1 MLATVALGLVVASLL
16 VWIYLLAAR
25 GGFWLANIRE
35 DRVAPPVPAA
45 WPAVAAIIPA
55 RDEAEHIGSTV
66 ASLLAQDYP
75 GLLTL
80 IVVDDQSTDGTAA
93 AARRAAADGSRQLI
107 VLEGKP
113 PPAGWA
119 GKVWAMRQGVMRAE
133 AIVPAPDYL
142 LLTDA
147 DIAYSQGV
155 VRHLLAL
162 ASAQQLSLTSLM
174 VLLRCETLA
183 EKALIPA
190 FVFFFQM
197 LYPFGWVNRDQ
208 QRTAAAAGGCML
220 IKAEALSAAGG
231 MGAIRGALI
240 DDCALARKLKT
251 TGPIWLGL
259 TARVKSLRAYADV
272 AGVGR
277 MIARS
282 AYDQLRRSPTLLLVT
297 VGALALVFLPP
308 PLGALLGTG
317 MCRLAG
323 LLGWLLMTVAFQPML
338 RFYRRSSLWG
348 VALPL
353 IAATYLVF
361 TIVSA
366 YQHWRGR
373 GGLWKGRV
381 QIDTSEVA

>member
-1 MLATVALGLVVASLL
+1 M
-16 VWIYLLAAR
+16 
-25 GGFWLANIRE
+25 
-35 DRVAPPVPAA
+35 
-45 WPAVAAIIPA
+45 
-55 RDEAEHIGSTV
+55 
-66 ASLLAQDYP
+66 
-75 GLLTL
+75 
-80 IVVDDQSTDGTAA
+80 
-93 AARRAAADGSRQLI
+93 
-107 VLEGKP
+107 
-113 PPAGWA
+113 
-119 GKVWAMRQGVMRAE
+119 
-133 AIVPAPDYL
+133 
-142 LLTDA
+142 
-147 DIAYSQGV
+147 
-155 VRHLLAL
+155 
-162 ASAQQLSLTSLM
+162 
-174 VLLRCETLA
+174 
-183 EKALIPA
+183 
-190 FVFFFQM
+190 
-197 LYPFGWVNRDQ
+197 
-208 QRTAAAAGGCML
+208 
-220 IKAEALSAAGG
+220 SAAGG

>member
-35 DRVAPPVPAA
+35 DRVAPPAPAA

-183 EKALIPA
+183 EKALISGVRLLLP
-190 FVFFFQM
+190 
-197 LYPFGWVNRDQ
+197 D
-208 QRTAAAAGGCML
+208 
-220 IKAEALSAAGG
+220 ALPVWLGEPRSAANGRCG
-231 MGAIRGALI
+231 
-240 DDCALARKLKT
+240 
-251 TGPIWLGL
+251 W
-259 TARVKSLRAYADV
+259 RVHAD
-272 AGVGR
+272 
-277 MIARS
+277 
-282 AYDQLRRSPTLLLVT
+282 Q
-297 VGALALVFLPP
+297 
-308 PLGALLGTG
+308 
-317 MCRLAG
+317 
-323 LLGWLLMTVAFQPML
+323 
-338 RFYRRSSLWG
+338 
-348 VALPL
+348 
-353 IAATYLVF
+353 
-361 TIVSA
+361 
-366 YQHWRGR
+366 GR
-373 GGLWKGRV
+373 GVERCRRHGCDPGRL
-381 QIDTSEVA
+381 DR